1 MLGARSWKLSIA
13 SVAAT
18 VGVLLVCLVLGAPGA
33 RADSGADACLASA
46 TDAARSRA
54 GLPGY
59 AWADD
64 LAAVAQAQAERMAQR
79 LDIYHNPN
87 LGSDV
92 SGWKKVGENVGVGV
106 GPYQVQQAFMDS
118 PGHRANILSE
128 SYTQIGIGTT
138 IGTDGRLYIAE
149 VFRLPSG
156 AGQPL
161 PADDPAPASAE
172 APADDPAWA
181 PEAPAAAP
189 APDSAPPAPAAPAVN
204 QVAAAAVAAAQV
216 VPPVTTPALDPPHAQ
231 LVSAVSPF
239 KVVPV
244 RSLSAIAWI
253 AALLAQAVL
262 LAHAVAFVRRYR
274 MGSGL

>member
-18 VGVLLVCLVLGAPGA
+18 VGVMLVCLVLGAPGA
-33 RADSGADACLASA
+33 RADSGADACMASA
-46 TDAARSRA
+46 TDAARSSA

-79 LDIYHNPN
+79 LHIYHNPN

-128 SYTQIGIGTT
+128 SYTEIGIGTT

-156 AGQPL
+156 TSQPV
-161 PADDPAPASAE
+161 PADDPAPTAE
-172 APADDPAWA
+172 APADDPASA
-181 PEAPAAAP
+181 PEAPAAAT
-189 APDSAPPAPAAPAVN
+189 APDSAPQAPAAPAVN

-216 VPPVTTPALDPPHAQ
+216 VPPVTTPALDPHHAQ
-231 LVSAVSPF
+231 LVSAVSPV

-262 LAHAVAFVRRYR
+262 LAHAVTFVRRYR

>member
-33 RADSGADACLASA
+33 RADGGADACMASA
-46 TDAARSRA
+46 TDAARSSA

-64 LAAVAQAQAERMAQR
+64 LAAVAQAQAARMAQR

-92 SGWKKVGENVGVGV
+92 TGWKKVGENVGVGV

-118 PGHRANILSE
+118 PGHRANILSQ
-128 SYTQIGIGTT
+128 SYTEIGIGTT
-138 IGTDGRLYIAE
+138 IGSDGRLYIAE

-156 AGQPL
+156 AGQPV

-172 APADDPAWA
+172 APVDDPASA

-189 APDSAPPAPAAPAVN
+189 APDSAPAPAAPPVN
-204 QVAAAAVAAAQV
+204 QVAAAALAAAQV
-216 VPPVTTPALDPPHAQ
+216 VPPVTTPALDSHHAQ
-231 LVSAVSPF
+231 LVSAVSRF

-262 LAHAVAFVRRYR
+262 LAHALLVVRRYR
-274 MGSGL
+274 MGSAA